1 MTTVIHYEE
10 IARMGQSEQMRR
22 KLDEIGSSTAERAKQ
37 HARVLTGRLRD
48 DIGYVVSED
57 AYGAYVDIYTAAARR
72 GFRYGAYW
80 NAIDQY
86 LDHALR
92 E

>member
-1 MTTVIHYEE
+1 MTTVIHYDE
-10 IARMGQSEQMRR
+10 IARIGRSEQMRR
-22 KLDEIGSSTAERAKQ
+22 HLDEIGRATADRAKSKV
-37 HARVLTGRLRD
+37 RVLTGRMRD
-48 DIGYVVSED
+48 DIGHQVSED
-57 AYGAYVDIYTAAARR
+57 AYGAYVDIYTSASRR